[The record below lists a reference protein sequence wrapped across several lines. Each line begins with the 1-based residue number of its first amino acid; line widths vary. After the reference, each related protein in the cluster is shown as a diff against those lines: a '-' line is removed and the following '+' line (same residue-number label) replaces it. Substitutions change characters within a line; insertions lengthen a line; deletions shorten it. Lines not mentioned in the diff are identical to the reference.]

1 MSNIIEMQGVSK
13 SYRMGMINVPVVR
26 GVDLNIKK
34 GEFIAILG
42 KSGSGKT
49 TLLNLIG
56 LLDDL
61 TEGKYV
67 FNETN
72 TKKLDAEEKTS
83 LRLKKMGFVFQ
94 FFNLLP
100 ELNAMENIRIS
111 MTLAGIGEKQGTI
124 KAKEFLE
131 QVGLAEKANNFPN
144 QLSGGEM
151 QRLAIAR
158 ALPNNPELLL
168 ADEPTGNLDIKNEQV
183 IMDIFKEIH
192 KKGTTIIMVTHDPD
206 IAKIADR
213 IIYLR
218 DGRIAESL

>member
-13 SYRMGMINVPVVR
+13 SYKMGMVNVPVVR

-151 QRLAIAR
+151 QRVAIAR
-158 ALPNNPELLL
+158 ALAN
-168 ADEPTGNLDIKNEQV
+168 
-183 IMDIFKEIH
+183 
-192 KKGTTIIMVTHDPD
+192 
-206 IAKIADR
+206 
-213 IIYLR
+213 
-218 DGRIAESL
+218 

>member
-1 MSNIIEMQGVSK
+1 MSNIIQMQGVSK

-151 QRLAIAR
+151 QRVAIAR
-158 ALPNNPELLL
+158 ALANNPELLL